1 MSGKDEI
8 DASAAAQANPVTVPS
23 FTGSLARGVHV
34 VGGMGNALSIETN
47 LGVVQIDTGI
57 SAPQARKMLANLRE
71 LTDAPIHA
79 IAYSHGHLG
88 YNNAVGTWLEAAAER
103 GEEPPRVIAHENLVK
118 RWKRYRETEG
128 LQQLFV
134 ELQFRMPV
142 GSINQRLALH
152 MPSETFRSAM
162 RLGDARREIQILWAP
177 SETDDALVAWLP
189 KERLL
194 YGGAAIT
201 PSIPNVG
208 TPLRSLR
215 DPVRWA
221 QTLDRLAGLDPEIV
235 VMEFGPPLEGK
246 ETIQQVLRGTSS
258 ALRWLRQEVVAR
270 INRGM
275 GILEILHEVDY
286 PGELFN
292 VPWMKPLYGS
302 PDYIVR
308 DIFRAET
315 GWWDRNPTHLHPAH
329 PDWAASAVR
338 SALSD
343 PGRILDR
350 ARSLA
355 SEGQTQLALHVVD
368 LLATAPGEEDIVVE
382 ARGLKAEFCLQL
394 AKEASSFVSQSLY
407 VSSASIISGGASKPT
422 GVR

>member
-1 MSGKDEI
+1 
-8 DASAAAQANPVTVPS
+8 
-23 FTGSLARGVHV
+23 
-34 VGGMGNALSIETN
+34 MGNALSIETG
-47 LGVVQIDTGI
+47 LGIVQVDTGI
-57 SAPQARKMLANLRE
+57 SAPQAQSMLAKLRE
-71 LTDAPIHA
+71 LSDAPLHA

-88 YNNAVGTWLEAAAER
+88 YNNAVQTWVQSSADR
-103 GEEPPRVIAHENLVK
+103 GDAPPRIIAHENLVK

-128 LQQLFV
+128 LQQFFV

-142 GSINQRLALH
+142 GSMTQALALH
-152 MPSETFRSAM
+152 MPTETFRKAV
-162 RLGDARREIQILWAP
+162 RLGDARRQIQILWAP

-194 YGGAAIT
+194 YGGAAVT

-221 QTLDRLAGLDPEIV
+221 QTLDRLARLDPEIV

-246 ETIQQVLRGTSS
+246 ETIQQILRGTSS
-258 ALRWLRQEVVAR
+258 ALRWLREQVVAR
-270 INRGM
+270 VNRGM
-275 GILEILHEVDY
+275 GILEILHDVEY
-286 PGELFN
+286 PGDLFD

-315 GWWDRNPTHLHPAH
+315 GWWDRNPTDLHPAH
-329 PDWAASAVR
+329 PDEAASAVR

-343 PGRILDR
+343 PEEVLRRVRHLAGEGR
-350 ARSLA
+350 
-355 SEGQTQLALHVVD
+355 TQLALHVVD
-368 LLATAPGEEDIVVE
+368 LLATVPGDEDVVSVSYTH
-382 ARGLKAEFCLQL
+382 LTLPTKA
-394 AKEASSFVSQSLY
+394 
-407 VSSASIISGGASKPT
+407 
-422 GVR
+422 